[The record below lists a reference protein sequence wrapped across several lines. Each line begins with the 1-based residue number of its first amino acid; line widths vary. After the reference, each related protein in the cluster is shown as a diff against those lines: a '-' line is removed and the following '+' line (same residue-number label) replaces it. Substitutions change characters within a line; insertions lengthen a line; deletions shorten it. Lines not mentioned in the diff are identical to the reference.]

1 MELERHSHRDL
12 IICNVI
18 MVIARTVPPPPPPAL
33 LHEPQEG
40 SNTLKDD
47 GVSLISKENVCA
59 RVFSIVDCCC
69 EVVYITMCTKKIN

>member
-1 MELERHSHRDL
+1 MELERHSHHDL
-12 IICNVI
+12 IICNLI
-18 MVIARTVPPPPPPAL
+18 MVIARTVPPPAL

-69 EVVYITMCTKKIN
+69 EVMYVLCSKKIY